1 LNKLFAPSLTLDE
14 VVAQLAPIIKRYA
27 TERSEGE
34 RFGDFCLRTVLA
46 EKDAASAVEA
56 ASVAGACTI

>member
-1 LNKLFAPSLTLDE
+1 
-14 VVAQLAPIIKRYA
+14 VVAQLTPIIKRYA

-46 EKDAASAVEA
+46 EKEKAAEVEA
-56 ASVAGACTI
+56 AGVAGACTI